1 MKVERAGVI
10 GAGTMGAG
18 IAHLLRERGAEVWL
32 VEPQPAA
39 QARARATLARLEQR
53 SRSGP
58 AAGPAT
64 TTPAL
69 HWLAD
74 VAELPES
81 LDVVIEAVPERES
94 LKRTVLRSAAERGP
108 RLLGT
113 NTSALSIDTLAAA
126 LPDPSAL
133 VGVHF
138 FNPVWAMPLLEIVR
152 GPRTDPRLVEAAL
165 ELAAQLGKEPIVVAD
180 VPGFA
185 TSRLG
190 LALGLEAMRMLEDG
204 VASAADLDKAMVLG
218 YRHPMGPLRLTDL
231 IGLDV
236 RLEVARTL
244 HRAYGERFVPPQIL
258 LDKVARNELGRKTGR
273 GFFDWPEEDVAGSA

>member
-1 MKVERAGVI
+1 
-10 GAGTMGAG
+10 MGAG

-39 QARARATLARLEQR
+39 QARARTTLARLEQR
-53 SRSGP
+53 SGHEP
-58 AAGPAT
+58 AAGPAPRT
-64 TTPAL
+64 SAL

-74 VAELPES
+74 VAELPEG
-81 LDVVIEAVPERES
+81 LDLVIEAVPEREN
-94 LKRTVLRSAAERGP
+94 LKQAVLRSAAERGP
-108 RLLGT
+108 GMLGT

-126 LPDPSAL
+126 LPDPTGL
-133 VGVHF
+133 VGLHF

-152 GPRTDPRLVEAAL
+152 GRRTDPRLVDAAL
-165 ELAAQLGKEPIVVAD
+165 QLAAQLGKEPVVVAD

-185 TSRLG
+185 NSRLG
-190 LALGLEAMRMLEDG
+190 LALGLEAMRMPEDG

-244 HRAYGERFVPPQIL
+244 HRAYGERFAPPGIL
-258 LDKVARNELGRKTGR
+258 LDKVTRNELGRKTGR
-273 GFFDWPEEDVAGSA
+273 GFYDWPEEDVAGSA